1 MISQN
6 LAELHK
12 NNRLNRENFIKE
24 IEKRSRKKETPIN
37 LEITRLVENLA
48 EKLKEA
54 GLIQS
59 KGEWTGIKSKSERL
73 LEEKINGVQIDSGS
87 ILGKDLGEPS
97 RKKGNGKEEKEIM
110 KEGSKEAKGLN
121 KLSTQDLDTNSVEIE
136 RKNEDLW
143 AVANTDNTVNGVEK
157 DFISTLDQE
166 NKKMQ
171 NGKGNSTKLTEHDL
185 LRTENSKI
193 NLTIWDL
200 PLGTRKE
207 QIRRLLVSFG
217 KVISCDLYW
226 TYNGSGRAEVEICTS
241 SAELDKK
248 IKDTWALPF
257 LGNRMVRVTSEG
269 KCKNELKR
277 RRKIVA
283 RVKGLPHFAAES
295 LLWRQIA
302 RVGGKAVHIF
312 RNSNG
317 HQRGAAL
324 VEFES
329 VENKLEAMR
338 HCIWYNDIRLTWDV
352 DFEKVELVEENSRKK
367 RRVEVELKDL
377 ENPMGIN
384 LKRRGSNSFK
394 PRIEIIGRKRIMPGR
409 AEEERQDRERKNIN
423 KRVGTEQIY
432 DQETLLLEIVSRLNK
447 LEGNIEALRPL
458 RS

>member
-1 MISQN
+1 
-6 LAELHK
+6 
-12 NNRLNRENFIKE
+12 
-24 IEKRSRKKETPIN
+24 
-37 LEITRLVENLA
+37 
-48 EKLKEA
+48 
-54 GLIQS
+54 
-59 KGEWTGIKSKSERL
+59 
-73 LEEKINGVQIDSGS
+73 
-87 ILGKDLGEPS
+87 
-97 RKKGNGKEEKEIM
+97 
-110 KEGSKEAKGLN
+110 
-121 KLSTQDLDTNSVEIE
+121 
-136 RKNEDLW
+136 
-143 AVANTDNTVNGVEK
+143 
-157 DFISTLDQE
+157 
-166 NKKMQ
+166 
-171 NGKGNSTKLTEHDL
+171 LTEHDL

-257 LGNRMVRVTSEG
+257 LGNRMVRVTSE
-269 KCKNELKR
+269 
-277 RRKIVA
+277 
-283 RVKGLPHFAAES
+283 
-295 LLWRQIA
+295 
-302 RVGGKAVHIF
+302 
-312 RNSNG
+312 
-317 HQRGAAL
+317 
-324 VEFES
+324 
-329 VENKLEAMR
+329 
-338 HCIWYNDIRLTWDV
+338 

-432 DQETLLLEIVSRLNK
+432 DQET
-447 LEGNIEALRPL
+447 P
-458 RS
+458 